1 MKQIVKPASAAP
13 GTSSRPDGLIEQ
25 EVASTHSSGFSFALQ
40 AFVLKKKTH
49 TPVVL
54 YQLWMGPLAKQ
65 KGFCSNGRKM
75 LGRCGGK
82 LSKDTFEISKTVEE
96 QQHHRPYESFFLK
109 QWKGGIR
116 QSTLTQHM
124 LRGTLSIVLP
134 ASASNP
140 SIIKLPVLLFSPRA
154 QVCLLP
160 PSTLSL

>member
-13 GTSSRPDGLIEQ
+13 GTSSRPDGLMKQ

-40 AFVLKKKTH
+40 AFVHKEKNTH

-75 LGRCGGK
+75 LGRCGSK
-82 LSKDTFEISKTVEE
+82 LSKDTFEVSKTVEE
-96 QQHHRPYESFFLK
+96 QHHKPYESFFLK

-116 QSTLTQHM
+116 QSTLTQHL

-140 SIIKLPVLLFSPRA
+140 SIIKLPVLLFSLRA
-154 QVCLLP
+154 QVRLLP